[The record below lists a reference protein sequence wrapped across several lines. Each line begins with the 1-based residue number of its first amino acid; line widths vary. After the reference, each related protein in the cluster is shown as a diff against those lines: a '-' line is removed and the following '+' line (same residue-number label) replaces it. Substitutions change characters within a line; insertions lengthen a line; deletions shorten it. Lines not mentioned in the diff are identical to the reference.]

1 MPSNPADIPQVL
13 LAAPSVAKS
22 LAGVTVAIYVLGQ
35 LIPSI
40 ESVLAIKV
48 CLCLCLCRCLCLF
61 VFVYVSILNPK
72 HAGEQPVWRTLV
84 RKECLNREL
93 FEEKNSDVV

>member
-1 MPSNPADIPQVL
+1 VPSNPADIPQAL
-13 LAAPSVAKS
+13 LAAPTVAKS

-48 CLCLCLCRCLCLF
+48 CLCLCRRLCLF
-61 VFVYVSILNPK
+61 VFVCVC
-72 HAGEQPVWRTLV
+72 V
-84 RKECLNREL
+84 
-93 FEEKNSDVV
+93 

>member
-1 MPSNPADIPQVL
+1 MRCGAAVQSPLVPSNPADIPQAL
-13 LAAPSVAKS
+13 LAAPTVAKS

-48 CLCLCLCRCLCLF
+48 CLL
-61 VFVYVSILNPK
+61 
-72 HAGEQPVWRTLV
+72 
-84 RKECLNREL
+84 LNRGL
-93 FEEKNSDVV
+93 FQKSHSAFA